1 MAENGK
7 SNYSRKT
14 LEQIPS
20 FEQLQ
25 TLLNPAITN
34 VVQNYAP
41 PMTRTINGHS
51 LEDNIWL
58 TAADVGARSNTWL
71 PTPAEI
77 NAQPVPK
84 TAAENNFAMF
94 DKNRILIDSG
104 KNAKSF
110 LPAKYVP
117 ADSTRVLRVDDTG
130 TVQAFDQDNLLNF
143 IHPYD
148 ATKPYRENEVFH
160 FEDPDEG
167 RGIFTT
173 VVPHEAS
180 GFKAAQNMLIAK
192 VGIPN
197 ADLKPK
203 LVQPTSNANYTLDGS
218 LAQLLQGLLN
228 NIKNLQDR
236 VGSIEDDYVR
246 SDTPKVKL
254 NISSTPSTPQVGYHI
269 VRIDPADVLK

>member
-1 MAENGK
+1 MAE

-20 FEQLQ
+20 LEQLQ
-25 TLLNPAITN
+25 TLLNPAITSI
-34 VVQNYAP
+34 VQNYAP

-51 LEDNIWL
+51 LEANIWL

-77 NAQPVPK
+77 NAQPVPRN
-84 TAAENNFAMF
+84 AVENNFGMF
-94 DKNRILIDSG
+94 DSNKLLIDSG
-104 KNAKSF
+104 KNARSF
-110 LPAKYVP
+110 LPAKYVA
-117 ADSTRVLRVDDTG
+117 ADNTKVLRVDTTG
-130 TVQAFDQDNLLNF
+130 TVQAVNQDDLLNF

-167 RGIFTT
+167 LGIFAT
-173 VVPHEAS
+173 VVPHEGN
-180 GFKAAQNMLIAK
+180 GFRSDQNMLIAK

-197 ADLKPK
+197 AELRPR
-203 LVQPTSNANYTLDGS
+203 LTQPVSNANYVLNGTLQ
-218 LAQLLQGLLN
+218 QLLQGLLN
-228 NIKNLQDR
+228 NVKNLQDR
-236 VGSIEDDYVR
+236 VGAIEDNYVR

-254 NISSTPSTPQVGYHI
+254 NISSTPSTPQVGYYI
-269 VRIDPADVLK
+269 VRIDPADVLR